1 MIMLRILVAYML
13 TYVNMQISTYA
24 NISMET
30 TELEDLAEKKLCS
43 VTNWANYTPK
53 FYGCKSDKF
62 AQVSLNRIYGC
73 EIDK

>member
-1 MIMLRILVAYML
+1 MLRILVAYML

-30 TELEDLAEKKLCS
+30 TELEDLAEKKLCN

-53 FYGCKSDKF
+53 FYVCKSDKF